1 MIIWEK
7 KYYVCI
13 INLFQFFYKLIKLD
27 YKIFPIH
34 MLKNKIIPHY
44 FHSSLTIKLHSWTL
58 EPTSPVITYHA
69 AKKMLR

>member
-13 INLFQFFYKLIKLD
+13 MNLFQFFYKLIILD

-44 FHSSLTIKLHSWTL
+44 FHSSLTRNYIAGLWNLPLLLLPITL
-58 EPTSPVITYHA
+58 P
-69 AKKMLR
+69 KKC